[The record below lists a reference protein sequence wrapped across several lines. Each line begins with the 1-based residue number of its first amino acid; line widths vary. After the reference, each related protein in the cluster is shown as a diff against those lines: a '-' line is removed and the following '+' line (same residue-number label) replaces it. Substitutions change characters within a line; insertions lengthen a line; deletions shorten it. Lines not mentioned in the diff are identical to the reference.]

1 MKIFHLIAA
10 LSIAAPFVSLADT
23 AYIADVIFP
32 GGSELSLNLDAEGH
46 AIKDYDAFVTFPSA
60 FEFENGALPRPTEW
74 DKRGIGTF
82 AEFKVIQQDNQ
93 LVVTLFIED
102 AELGDWSETKVKGI
116 TIIRLPS
123 FRSVN
128 VTLTNDDCYS
138 LGQWNQLGGYT
149 GVGGNKEIKW
159 RIREKSSQQSG
170 PAYPPQGVGSADP

>member
-10 LSIAAPFVSLADT
+10 LSIAAPFVSLAET

-60 FEFENGALPRPTEW
+60 FESENGALPRPTEW

-82 AEFKVIQQDNQ
+82 AEFTVIQQDGQ
-93 LVVTLFIED
+93 LVATLFLED
-102 AELGDWSETKVKGI
+102 AELGEWNETKVKDI

-123 FRSVN
+123 FRSTN
-128 VTLTNDDCYS
+128 VKSTNLCFI
-138 LGQWNQLGGYT
+138 LGQWIHLGGYT
-149 GVGGNKEIKW
+149 SDGANHVIKI
-159 RIREKSSQQSG
+159 RIRENSSQQSG
-170 PAYPPQGVGSADP
+170 PGYPPQGVRSPDP